1 MNQQERDALREKH
14 RRKKFVDGYVCAY
27 CEVPIES
34 EDENELDY
42 PCDVIKVLD
51 ALEAAER
58 HADNIGDLLA
68 ETEKRLGFRITA
80 LQTQIRFWRN
90 EAMEGR

>member
-14 RRKKFVDGYVCAY
+14 VARDCDSHDNCPGPVCAW
-27 CEVPIES
+27 CVLP
-34 EDENELDY
+34 Y
-42 PCDVIKVLD
+42 PCDVITVLD

-58 HADNIGDLLA
+58 HANNIGDLLA
-68 ETEKRLGFRITA
+68 KTEKRLGFRITA
-80 LQTQIRFWRN
+80 LQTQVSFWRN